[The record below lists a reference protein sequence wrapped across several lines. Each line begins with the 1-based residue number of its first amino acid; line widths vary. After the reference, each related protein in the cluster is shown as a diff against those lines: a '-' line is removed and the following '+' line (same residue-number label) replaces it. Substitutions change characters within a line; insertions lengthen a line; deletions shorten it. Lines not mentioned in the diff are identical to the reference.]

1 MLDYMHLLQSGLYH
15 LPVPLPADGVLDED
29 DQWAQATPHSQGAH
43 LLSFIPPPPPT
54 HTQGQHPDP
63 LRPTSPHLSNFT
75 LLSPFLSKIE
85 VRVSLNE
92 TMATTWLPPL
102 EDNHNNSLTKDASPA
117 PHITE

>member
-1 MLDYMHLLQSGLYH
+1 MLDYKHLLQSGLYH

-43 LLSFIPPPPPT
+43 PLSLIPHTPT
-54 HTQGQHPDP
+54 HSQHPDP
-63 LRPTSPHLSNFT
+63 LRPTTPHLSNFT
-75 LLSPFLSKIE
+75 LLSPFLSKIG

-102 EDNHNNSLTKDASPA
+102 EDNHNNSLTQDASPA
-117 PHITE
+117 PRITE